1 MPPIWRHARCFF
13 ETSVRSQLPQY
24 RAQVLHRL
32 PRLRQLD
39 NQQAG
44 DYPEKSQWHMAGTQV
59 DVEWCG
65 MVFLL
70 TKNLNEMFIWSFI
83 CLLFVNCKCSD
94 GTNIGEIWWNDVS
107 SQVPWKK
114 KIDAGHAWGA
124 CEDRSDIWPDP
135 RVKRRGHGPLIF
147 CPQILDHIVPYP
159 SDTSD
164 PSDPFSSCMFS
175 TVGWHWAH
183 KKMCI

>member
-1 MPPIWRHARCFF
+1 
-13 ETSVRSQLPQY
+13 
-24 RAQVLHRL
+24 
-32 PRLRQLD
+32 
-39 NQQAG
+39 
-44 DYPEKSQWHMAGTQV
+44 
-59 DVEWCG
+59 
-65 MVFLL
+65 
-70 TKNLNEMFIWSFI
+70 
-83 CLLFVNCKCSD
+83 
-94 GTNIGEIWWNDVS
+94 
-107 SQVPWKK
+107 VPWKK